1 MISDGHVR
9 CIKQALSG
17 WLNRVIL
24 RPVIR
29 AKGAFFGGKG
39 VAISAA
45 ATLLLSFP
53 GVAASRSVSAG
64 SRPGAPVVRQKAE
77 FEALPLLRSRQN
89 HLLVRAFIN
98 GKAAWLG
105 VDSGA
110 PVTAIAANRREYFH
124 LTGLPSASKL
134 PTRLQI
140 NGAFNNVSIVR
151 NLRLGSLDLMDEPV
165 VVVNLGGSRR
175 AARMAEEQQIDG
187 ILGADVLFP
196 TKAVLDCKRQLL

>member
-1 MISDGHVR
+1 M
-9 CIKQALSG
+9 
-17 WLNRVIL
+17 
-24 RPVIR
+24 IR

-39 VAISAA
+39 VVITAA

-53 GVAASRSVSAG
+53 AFAVSRGVSAG
-64 SRPGAPVVRQKAE
+64 ARPGAPVIRQTAE

-110 PVTAIAANRREYFH
+110 PVTAIAASRREYFH
-124 LTGLPSASKL
+124 LSGLPSASKL
-134 PTRLQI
+134 PSRLQI
-140 NGAFNNVSIVR
+140 NGAFNNVSIVK
-151 NLRLGSLDLMDEPV
+151 NLRLGSLNLVDEPV
-165 VVVNLGGSRR
+165 VVVNLGSSSR
-175 AARMAEEQQIDG
+175 AARVVEEQRIDG

-196 TKAVLDCKRQLL
+196 TKAVLDCKRQLLVLKIDPD